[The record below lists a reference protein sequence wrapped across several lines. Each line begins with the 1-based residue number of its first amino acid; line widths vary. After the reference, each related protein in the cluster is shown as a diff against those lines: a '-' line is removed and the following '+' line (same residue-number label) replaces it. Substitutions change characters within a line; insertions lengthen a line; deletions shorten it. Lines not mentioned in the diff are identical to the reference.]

1 MTLLS
6 LNQELLISNSP
17 PTRIFLYDSVKKKR
31 VGVITYQVSAI
42 PFHEVQTPLSRLVRK
57 QYL

>member
-1 MTLLS
+1 MSSRFTNS
-6 LNQELLISNSP
+6 NPNSP

>member
-1 MTLLS
+1 MDIPQNYIAVLPLVF
-6 LNQELLISNSP
+6 
-17 PTRIFLYDSVKKKR
+17 FLYDSVKKKR